1 MKMNVKR
8 TRKALVSGREFRNFT
23 LIELL
28 VTIAII
34 AILAGML
41 LPALGAARK
50 KAFAAQ
56 CLSNL
61 KQSASLMHMYANNF
75 DDYLPPPYAH
85 YKNDKHPDAG
95 GGMNLDDIDANM
107 LWSRRL
113 LLFAE
118 GKKESD
124 TWKASDYLKYSCPAY
139 ATQRAGATGF
149 HQHYTTFGM
158 NNYLGG
164 GAWDSNRFVR
174 LNQIGK
180 SASHSWEPQGGPS
193 GVILFADSVRQDWKT
208 QFVTF
213 AANSGTKM
221 HLRHS
226 RNANIATV
234 DGSVRAVGSGAIVT
248 SYQGSLSTLVDEF
261 LNPM

>member
-8 TRKALVSGREFRNFT
+8 TRKAPVSGREFRNFT

-95 GGMNLDDIDANM
+95 GGTNLDDIDSNM

-118 GKKESD
+118 GKKESGS
-124 TWKASDYLKYSCPAY
+124 WKASDYLKYSCPAY

-149 HQHYTTFGM
+149 HQNYTTFGM
-158 NNYLGG
+158 NNYLGEAHG
-164 GAWDSNRFVR
+164 TATA
-174 LNQIGK
+174 L
-180 SASHSWEPQGGPS
+180 S
-193 GVILFADSVRQDWKT
+193 G
-208 QFVTF
+208 
-213 AANSGTKM
+213 
-221 HLRHS
+221 
-226 RNANIATV
+226 
-234 DGSVRAVGSGAIVT
+234 
-248 SYQGSLSTLVDEF
+248 
-261 LNPM
+261 

>member
-8 TRKALVSGREFRNFT
+8 TRKALVPGREFRNFT

-85 YKNDKHPDAG
+85 YKNDKHPDSG
-95 GGMNLDDIDANM
+95 GGTNLDDIDSNM
-107 LWSRRL
+107 L
-113 LLFAE
+113 
-118 GKKESD
+118 
-124 TWKASDYLKYSCPAY
+124 
-139 ATQRAGATGF
+139 
-149 HQHYTTFGM
+149 
-158 NNYLGG
+158 
-164 GAWDSNRFVR
+164 
-174 LNQIGK
+174 
-180 SASHSWEPQGGPS
+180 
-193 GVILFADSVRQDWKT
+193 
-208 QFVTF
+208 
-213 AANSGTKM
+213 
-221 HLRHS
+221 
-226 RNANIATV
+226 
-234 DGSVRAVGSGAIVT
+234 
-248 SYQGSLSTLVDEF
+248 
-261 LNPM
+261 

>member
-95 GGMNLDDIDANM
+95 GGTNLDDIDANM

-118 GKKESD
+118 GKKRAAHGRLPIISN
-124 TWKASDYLKYSCPAY
+124 TAVRP
-139 ATQRAGATGF
+139 TQPNGPE
-149 HQHYTTFGM
+149 QPDSISTT
-158 NNYLGG
+158 
-164 GAWDSNRFVR
+164 RP
-174 LNQIGK
+174 
-180 SASHSWEPQGGPS
+180 SA
-193 GVILFADSVRQDWKT
+193 
-208 QFVTF
+208 
-213 AANSGTKM
+213 
-221 HLRHS
+221 
-226 RNANIATV
+226 
-234 DGSVRAVGSGAIVT
+234 
-248 SYQGSLSTLVDEF
+248 
-261 LNPM
+261 